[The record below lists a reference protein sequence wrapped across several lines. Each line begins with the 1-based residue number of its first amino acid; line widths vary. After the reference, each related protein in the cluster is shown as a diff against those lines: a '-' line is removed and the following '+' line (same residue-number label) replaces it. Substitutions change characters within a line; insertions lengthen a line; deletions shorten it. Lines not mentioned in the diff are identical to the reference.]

1 MTDTKFQKV
10 LDDLAK
16 ANENYKKLLTIAED
30 EIKNRFGYDPSDVD
44 NDSWIDVYHVG
55 IGRMTVRQVEESMK
69 LHISTRGF

>member
-1 MTDTKFQKV
+1 MTDKKFQKV

-30 EIKNRFGYDPSDVD
+30 EIKNRFGYDPSEVD

-55 IGRMTVRQVEESMK
+55 TGRMTVKQVETTMK
-69 LHISTRGF
+69 LHISTHRF